1 MMMSGS
7 RFGSPKV
14 NVTRSSPN
22 CGLTVTDE
30 GTSSNNNL
38 ELKAYPFRN
47 WEFAPY
53 KRNEQI
59 SEADFHKLRKE
70 TPMSSPRTRTICSL
84 TALGI
89 LLISL
94 TGCSS
99 KPQTTRNSEPSAT
112 TAPKPE
118 ESLQSDV
125 DGVDPDYTLALP
137 KTFGRWTGDWD
148 ELSKPEHNVLRLLV
162 LYNKTQFFYD
172 KGRPKGMI
180 PDIAQDLELYLNKQL
195 QRTGPKK
202 FKVAF
207 IPASPGQIEKD
218 LNEGYGDVVASPIIV
233 TPERE
238 QTLDFTIPTIS
249 GTAVQLVVVS
259 GKNAPQITSLDDL
272 SGKEIYVT
280 PAYVTIKQLLQARS
294 QNFKQA
300 GKPEIIVK
308 DADKHLTDEDLLEMT
323 NAGVIPATVTL
334 NFRAQLW
341 KQVLPDIIVH
351 SDIPLT
357 DDKSSVAW
365 AMRKNSPQLK
375 ALLDDFAKTHRQ
387 GTVFGNMMARRYWD
401 NTKFIKDASSQEEL
415 KKFQAYVQ
423 YFQKYAAEYDFDY
436 LMLAAQGY
444 QESLLDQSKK
454 NPSGATG
461 IMQVIPKYAAAPP
474 INIPNVG
481 TAEPNIH
488 AGTKMLAQIAN
499 TYFNDPALTQMNKTL
514 FTFAGYNA
522 GPNRIVRLR
531 KRTAAEG
538 LDPNKWFGNV
548 ELMVGKDVGQETVQ
562 YVNNIYKYYVAYK
575 MAVEQKRNR
584 EAAKEAIA
592 AK

>member
-1 MMMSGS
+1 MSPQRTHRICNLIGVLLVS
-7 RFGSPKV
+7 LAA
-14 NVTRSSPN
+14 
-22 CGLTVTDE
+22 C
-30 GTSSNNNL
+30 SSN
-38 ELKAYPFRN
+38 
-47 WEFAPY
+47 
-53 KRNEQI
+53 
-59 SEADFHKLRKE
+59 
-70 TPMSSPRTRTICSL
+70 
-84 TALGI
+84 
-89 LLISL
+89 
-94 TGCSS
+94 
-99 KPQTTRNSEPSAT
+99 PQTTQKPESPATTT
-112 TAPKPE
+112 TAPASTTTTTPAAPTTTSVPKPD
-118 ESLQSDV
+118 ESLQADV
-125 DGVDPDYTLALP
+125 DGVDPDYTLTLP

-180 PDIAQDLELYLNKQL
+180 PDLAEDLERYLNKKL

-207 IPASPGQIEKD
+207 IPVSPGQIEKD
-218 LNEGYGDVVASPIIV
+218 LNEGYGDVIASPIIM

-238 QTLDFTIPTIS
+238 KVVDFTIPTIS

-259 GKNAPQITSLDDL
+259 GKNAPQIVSLDDL

-280 PAYVTIKQLLQARS
+280 PAYVAIKQLLQERN
-294 QNFKQA
+294 QKFTQA
-300 GKPEIIVK
+300 GKPEIIIK
-308 DADKHLTDEDLLEMT
+308 EADKHLTDEDLLEMT
-323 NAGVIPATVTL
+323 NAGVLPATVTF
-334 NFRAQLW
+334 NFRAQQW
-341 KQVLPDIIVH
+341 KEVLPNIIVH

-375 ALLDDFAKTHRQ
+375 ALLDEFAKTHRQ
-387 GTVFGNMMARRYWD
+387 GTVFGNTMGKRYWE
-401 NTKFIKDASSQEEL
+401 NKKFIKDATSQQEL

-423 YFQKYAAEYDFDY
+423 YFQKYAAQYDFDY

-444 QESLLDQSKK
+444 QESLLDQSKR

-461 IMQVIPKYAAAPP
+461 IMQVIPKYAAAKP
-474 INIPNVG
+474 ISIPDVSQ
-481 TAEPNIH
+481 AEPNIH
-488 AGTKMLAQIAN
+488 AGTKMLAQIAK
-499 TYFNDPALTQMNKTL
+499 TYFNDPGLDQMNKTL
-514 FTFAGYNA
+514 LTFAAYNA

-548 ELMVGKDVGQETVQ
+548 ELMVGKDVGQETVL
-562 YVNNIYKYYVAYK
+562 YVSNVYKYYVAYK
-575 MAVEQKRNR
+575 MAVEQKQQR
-584 EAAKEAIA
+584 EAAKQAIT

>member
-1 MMMSGS
+1 MTEPKQDAVENERRMHMSLP
-7 RFGSPKV
+7 RRWKLYVLLTFGLLLA
-14 NVTRSSPN
+14 TLAA
-22 CGLTVTDE
+22 C
-30 GTSSNNNL
+30 SSNPQ
-38 ELKAYPFRN
+38 AT
-47 WEFAPY
+47 
-53 KRNEQI
+53 Q
-59 SEADFHKLRKE
+59 
-70 TPMSSPRTRTICSL
+70 
-84 TALGI
+84 
-89 LLISL
+89 
-94 TGCSS
+94 
-99 KPQTTRNSEPSAT
+99 KPEPSAT
-112 TAPKPE
+112 TSAPAPPATATAAKPD

-125 DGVDPDYTLALP
+125 DDVDPDYILNLP
-137 KTFGRWTGDWD
+137 KRYGRWTGDWD

-172 KGRPKGMI
+172 KGRPKGII
-180 PDIAQDLELYLNKQL
+180 PDVADELERYLNKKL

-207 IPASPGQIEKD
+207 IPVSPGQLEKD
-218 LNEGYGDVVASPIIV
+218 LNEGYGDVVASPVIV

-238 QTLDFTIPTIS
+238 KVVDFTIPTIS

-259 GKNAPQITSLDDL
+259 GKSAPEIASLDDL

-280 PAYVTIKQLLQARS
+280 PALVAIKQALQERN
-294 QNFKQA
+294 QKFKQA

-308 DADKHLTDEDLLEMT
+308 EADKHLTDEDLLEMT
-323 NAGVIPATVTL
+323 NAGVIPATVSL

-375 ALLDDFAKTHRQ
+375 AVLDDFLKTHRQ
-387 GTVFGNMMARRYWD
+387 GTAFGNMMVKRYWE
-401 NTKFIKDASSQEEL
+401 NKKFIKDATSQEEL
-415 KKFQAYVQ
+415 KKFQVYVQ
-423 YFQKYAAEYDFDY
+423 YFQKYATQYDFDY

-461 IMQVIPKYAAAPP
+461 IMQVIPKYAAAKP
-474 INIPNVG
+474 ISIPDVSQ
-481 TAEPNIH
+481 AEPNIH
-488 AGTKMLAQIAN
+488 AGTKMLAQMAK
-499 TYFNDPALTQMNKTL
+499 TYFNDPALTQMNRTL

-548 ELMVGKDVGQETVQ
+548 ELIVAKDVGQETVQ
-562 YVNNIYKYYVAYK
+562 YVSNVYKYYVAYK
-575 MAVEQKRNR
+575 MAVEQKQQR
-584 EAAKEAIA
+584 EAAKQAIT